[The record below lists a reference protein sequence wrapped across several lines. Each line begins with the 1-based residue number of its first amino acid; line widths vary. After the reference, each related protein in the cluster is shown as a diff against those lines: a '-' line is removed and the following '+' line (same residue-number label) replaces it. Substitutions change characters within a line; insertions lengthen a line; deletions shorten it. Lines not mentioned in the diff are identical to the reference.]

1 MISRTVAQLDMV
13 CRPHLARAC
22 QPVGC
27 DTELYLLVAL
37 TEELN
42 QGNIVAS
49 DARTIQ
55 TSLFK
60 MADQLRANSGL
71 KPSEYSRPVLGLL
84 FLRYAEGQ
92 FARVENT
99 LAPKLGSRLKPG
111 PDDYKAQGVI
121 YLSPE
126 ARFSYLLSL
135 AEDADVGRALNKAMK
150 DIERDN
156 AELEDVLP
164 KNFNEIPKHTLIE
177 LIRLLQ
183 PIEIDGD
190 AFGHVYEYFMGE
202 FAKQEMQKGGEF
214 YTPSSIVRL
223 IVEIIEPFHGRI
235 LDPACGSA
243 GMFVHSADFVK
254 RHQRTPD
261 KEISLFGM
269 EKTKETI
276 RLAKM
281 NLAVHGLSG
290 TIADTNSYYDDAP
303 EAFKGVPL
311 VGGFDFVMANPPFN
325 VSGVDKA
332 KLKTVTAS
340 GNEVVKPRFPF
351 GLPSTDNGNYIWI
364 SQFHSALNENG
375 RAGFVMANSAA
386 DARGSEAEI
395 RRKLIESGAVDVI
408 VSVGP
413 NFFLTVTLPCTLWF
427 FDRAKPRTARADEV
441 LFIDARHIFN
451 QVDRAHRVFRDE
463 QIEFLANIV
472 RLWRGNEP
480 ELAFGSAALL
490 SERLGRLDGYRDVPG
505 LCRVVSRNEIETHGW
520 SLNPGRYVGVAEGEA
535 DTENF
540 KEQLEALQEE
550 LERLNGEALELQGR
564 IAVNVAELLV

>member
-1 MISRTVAQLDMV
+1 M
-13 CRPHLARAC
+13 
-22 QPVGC
+22 
-27 DTELYLLVAL
+27 
-37 TEELN
+37 
-42 QGNIVAS
+42 AS
-49 DARTIQ
+49 DPKVIE

-92 FARVENT
+92 FASVEIT
-99 LAPKLGSRLKPG
+99 LAPRAGSRLKPG

-126 ARFSYLLSL
+126 ARFSYLLGL
-135 AEDADVGRALNKAMK
+135 PEDADVGRALNNAMK

-156 AELEDVLP
+156 VELEDVLP
-164 KNFNEIPKHTLIE
+164 KNFNEIPKDTLIE

-183 PIEIDGD
+183 PLEIDGD

-254 RHQRTPD
+254 RHQRAPD

-290 TIADTNSYYDDAP
+290 TIADTNSYYDDVP

-340 GNEVVKPRFPF
+340 GTEVVKPRFPF

-364 SQFHSALNENG
+364 SQFYSALNDNG

-395 RRKLIESGAVDVI
+395 RRKLIDSGAVDVI

-451 QVDRAHRVFRDE
+451 QVDRAHRDFRDE

-472 RLWRGNEP
+472 RLWRGSEP
-480 ELAFGSAALL
+480 ELAFGSTALL
-490 SERLGRLDGYRDVPG
+490 RERLGGLKKYVDVPG
-505 LCRVVSRNEIETHGW
+505 LCRVASRNEIEAQGW

-535 DTENF
+535 DTEDF
-540 KEQLEALQEE
+540 KERLEALQEE
-550 LERLNGEALELQGR
+550 LERLNGEAVELQGR
-564 IAVNVAELLV
+564 IALNVAELLA

>member
-1 MISRTVAQLDMV
+1 MAEILEHITRTARRMSKQIRNESTKFVANDPKLI
-13 CRPHLARAC
+13 
-22 QPVGC
+22 
-27 DTELYLLVAL
+27 E
-37 TEELN
+37 
-42 QGNIVAS
+42 
-49 DARTIQ
+49 

-92 FARVENT
+92 FASVEQT
-99 LAPKLGSRLKPG
+99 LAPKPGSRIKPG

-126 ARFSYLLSL
+126 ARFSYLLNL
-135 AEDADVGRALNKAMK
+135 PEDADVGRALNNAMK

-156 AELEDVLP
+156 VELEDVLP
-164 KNFNEIPKHTLIE
+164 KNFNEIPKDTLIE

-183 PIEIDGD
+183 PLEIDGD

-254 RHQRTPD
+254 RHQRAPD

-311 VGGFDFVMANPPFN
+311 VDGFDFVMANPPFN

-340 GNEVVKPRFPF
+340 GTEVVKPRFPF

-427 FDRAKPRTARADEV
+427 FDRAKSRTSRADEV

-451 QVDRAHRVFRDE
+451 QVDRAHRDFRDDH
-463 QIEFLANIV
+463 IEFLANIV

-480 ELAFGSAALL
+480 ELAFGSEAMMR
-490 SERLGRLDGYRDVPG
+490 ERLGGLDAYQDVPG
-505 LCRVVSRNEIETHGW
+505 LCRAASREEIEAQGW
-520 SLNPGRYVGVAEGEA
+520 SLNPGRYVGVAEGMA
-535 DTENF
+535 DDEDF
-540 KEQLEALQEE
+540 RERLEELQEE
-550 LERLNGEALELQGR
+550 LERLNGEALELQRR
-564 IAVNVAELLV
+564 IAVNVAELLA

>member
-1 MISRTVAQLDMV
+1 MSAKFRNESKIS
-13 CRPHLARAC
+13 
-22 QPVGC
+22 
-27 DTELYLLVAL
+27 
-37 TEELN
+37 
-42 QGNIVAS
+42 VAS
-49 DARTIQ
+49 DAKLIEA
-55 TSLFK
+55 SLFK

-71 KPSEYSRPVLGLL
+71 KPSEYSRPVLGML

-92 FARVENT
+92 FARVEKT
-99 LAPKLGSRLKPG
+99 LAPRPGSRLKPG
-111 PDDYKAQGVI
+111 PDDYKAQGLI
-121 YLSPE
+121 YLPPE

-135 AEDADVGRALNKAMK
+135 PEDADVGRALNNAMK

-156 AELEDVLP
+156 PELEDVLP
-164 KNFNEIPKHTLIE
+164 KNFNEIPKDTLVE

-183 PIEIDGD
+183 PLEIDGD

-223 IVEIIEPFHGRI
+223 IVEVIEPFHGRI

-254 RHQRTPD
+254 RHQRSPD
-261 KEISLFGM
+261 REISLFGM

-303 EAFKGVPL
+303 AAFEGVPL

-340 GNEVVKPRFPF
+340 GAEVVKPRFPF

-364 SQFHSALNENG
+364 SQFYSALNDHG
-375 RAGFVMANSAA
+375 RAGFVMASGAES
-386 DARGSEAEI
+386 ARGSEAEI
-395 RRKLIESGAVDVI
+395 RRKLIESGVVDVI
-408 VSVGP
+408 VSVGR
-413 NFFLTVTLPCTLWF
+413 NFFLTVTLPCMLWF
-427 FDRAKPRTARADEV
+427 LDRAKPRTARADEV

-451 QVDRAHRVFRDE
+451 QVDRAHRDFTDA

-472 RLWRGNEP
+472 RLWRGKKP
-480 ELAFGSAALL
+480 ELAFGSETLL
-490 SERLGRLDGYRDVPG
+490 RERLGGFSTYKDVLG
-505 LCRVVSRNEIETHGW
+505 LCRSVPHKDIQAQGW
-520 SLNPGRYVGVAEGEA
+520 SLNPGFYVGVVDGGTDDDDFCE
-535 DTENF
+535 
-540 KEQLEALQEE
+540 KLEALQEK
-550 LERLNGEALELQGR
+550 LEQLNVEAAGLQAR
-564 IAVNVAELLV
+564 IAANVAELLA

>member
-1 MISRTVAQLDMV
+1 M
-13 CRPHLARAC
+13 
-22 QPVGC
+22 
-27 DTELYLLVAL
+27 
-37 TEELN
+37 
-42 QGNIVAS
+42 AS
-49 DARTIQ
+49 DPKVIE

-92 FARVENT
+92 FAALEASLT
-99 LAPKLGSRLKPG
+99 PKPGSRLKPG

-121 YLSPE
+121 YLSPA
-126 ARFSYLLSL
+126 ARFPYLISL
-135 AEDADVGRALNKAMK
+135 PEDADVGRALNNAMR

-156 AELEDVLP
+156 IELEDVLP
-164 KNFNEIPKHTLIE
+164 KNFNEIPKDALIE

-223 IVEIIEPFHGRI
+223 IVEIIEPYHGRI

-254 RHQRTPD
+254 RHQRSPD
-261 KEISLFGM
+261 REISLFGM
-269 EKTKETI
+269 EKTRETI

-290 TIADTNSYYDDAP
+290 TIADTNSYYDDEP
-303 EAFKGVPL
+303 FKGVPL

-340 GNEVVKPRFPF
+340 GTEVVKPRLPF

-364 SQFHSALNENG
+364 SQFYSALNDNG

-395 RRKLIESGAVDVI
+395 RRKLIGSGAVDVI

-441 LFIDARHIFN
+441 LFIDARHIFR
-451 QVDRAHRVFRDE
+451 QVDRAHR
-463 QIEFLANIV
+463 EFTEDQLEFIANIV
-472 RLWRGNEP
+472 RLWRGNEV
-480 ELAFGSAALL
+480 ELAFGSEALL
-490 SERLGRLDGYRDVPG
+490 RERLGGLDSYIDVPG
-505 LCRVVSRNEIETHGW
+505 LCHAATREEIEAH
-520 SLNPGRYVGVAEGEA
+520 VGVAEGEA
-535 DTENF
+535 DTEDF
-540 KEQLEALQEE
+540 KEKLEALQEE
-550 LERLNGEALELQGR
+550 LERLNVEAAELQGR
-564 IAVNVAELLV
+564 IAANVAELLA

>member
-1 MISRTVAQLDMV
+1 MSAKFRNESNISVATDPKLIE
-13 CRPHLARAC
+13 A
-22 QPVGC
+22 
-27 DTELYLLVAL
+27 
-37 TEELN
+37 
-42 QGNIVAS
+42 
-49 DARTIQ
+49 
-55 TSLFK
+55 SLFK

-71 KPSEYSRPVLGLL
+71 KPSEYSRPVLGML

-92 FARVENT
+92 FARVEKT
-99 LAPKLGSRLKPG
+99 LAPRPGSRLKPG

-121 YLSPE
+121 YLPPE

-135 AEDADVGRALNKAMK
+135 PEDADVGRALNNAMK

-156 AELEDVLP
+156 VELEDVLP
-164 KNFNEIPKHTLIE
+164 KNFNEIPKDTLIE

-223 IVEIIEPFHGRI
+223 IVEIMEPFHGRI

-254 RHQRTPD
+254 RHQRAPD

-290 TIADTNSYYDDAP
+290 IIADTNSYYDDAP
-303 EAFKGVPL
+303 EAFKGVPMI
-311 VGGFDFVMANPPFN
+311 GGFDFVMANPPFN

-332 KLKTVTAS
+332 KLKTVTA
-340 GNEVVKPRFPF
+340 GGTELVKPRFPF

-364 SQFHSALNENG
+364 SQFYSALNENG
-375 RAGFVMANSAA
+375 RAGFVMANSAG
-386 DARGSEAEI
+386 DARGSEADI

-427 FDRAKPRTARADEV
+427 FDRAKPRTSRADEV

-451 QVDRAHRVFRDE
+451 QVDRAHRDFRED
-463 QIEFLANIV
+463 QVEFLANIV
-472 RLWRGNEP
+472 RLWRGTEP
-480 ELAFGSAALL
+480 ELAFGSEALL
-490 SERLGRLDGYRDVPG
+490 RDQLGGLEAYRDVPG
-505 LCRVVSRNEIETHGW
+505 LCCVATRDEIAAQGW

-535 DTENF
+535 DDEDF
-540 KEQLEALQEE
+540 REKLETLQEE
-550 LERLNGEALELQGR
+550 LERLNGEAAELQGR
-564 IAVNVAELLV
+564 IALNVAELLA

>member
-1 MISRTVAQLDMV
+1 MS
-13 CRPHLARAC
+13 AR
-22 QPVGC
+22 VRRGK
-27 DTELYLLVAL
+27 
-37 TEELN
+37 
-42 QGNIVAS
+42 IVATA
-49 DARTIQ
+49 AREIQ
-55 TSLFK
+55 NALFK
-60 MADQLRANSGL
+60 TADQLRANSGL

-92 FARVENT
+92 FAQLEKA
-99 LAPKLGSRLKPG
+99 LAPKTGSRLKPG

-126 ARFSYLLSL
+126 ARFSYLLGL
-135 AEDADVGRALNKAMK
+135 PEDADVGRALNNAMK

-164 KNFNEIPKHTLIE
+164 KNFNEIPKDTLIE

-223 IVEIIEPFHGRI
+223 IVEVIEPFHGRI

-254 RHQRTPD
+254 RHQRAPD

-303 EAFKGVPL
+303 EAFSGVSM

-340 GNEVVKPRFPF
+340 GTEVVKPRFPF

-364 SQFHSALNENG
+364 SQFYSALNDNG

-395 RRKLIESGAVDVI
+395 RRKLIQSGAVDVI

-427 FDRAKPRTARADEV
+427 FDRAKPRTTRADEV

-451 QVDRAHRVFRDE
+451 QVDRAHRDFRED
-463 QIEFLANIV
+463 QVEFLANIV
-472 RLWRGNEP
+472 RLWRGNAP

-490 SERLGRLDGYRDVPG
+490 RERLGGLDAYRNVPG
-505 LCRVVSRNEIETHGW
+505 LCRVASRKEIETQGW

-535 DTENF
+535 DTEDF
-540 KEQLEALQEE
+540 KERLEALQEE
-550 LERLNGEALELQGR
+550 LERLNGEAAELQWR
-564 IAVNVAELLV
+564 IALNVAELLA

>member
-1 MISRTVAQLDMV
+1 MAT
-13 CRPHLARAC
+13 
-22 QPVGC
+22 
-27 DTELYLLVAL
+27 
-37 TEELN
+37 
-42 QGNIVAS
+42 
-49 DARTIQ
+49 DARTIE

-92 FARVENT
+92 FARVEKT
-99 LAPKLGSRLKPG
+99 LTPKAGSRLKPG

-135 AEDADVGRALNKAMK
+135 PEDADVGRALNNAMK
-150 DIERDN
+150 DVERDN
-156 AELEDVLP
+156 IELEDVCP
-164 KNFNEIPKHTLIE
+164 KNFNEIPKDTLIE
-177 LIRLLQ
+177 LIRLLK
-183 PIEIDGD
+183 PLEIDGD

-254 RHQRTPD
+254 RHQRSPD
-261 KEISLFGM
+261 SEISLFGM

-303 EAFKGVPL
+303 DAFKGVPL

-340 GNEVVKPRFPF
+340 GTEIVKPRFPF

-364 SQFHSALNENG
+364 SQFYSALNEHG

-386 DARGSEAEI
+386 DARGSEAEV
-395 RRKLIESGAVDVI
+395 RRHLIESGAVDVI

-427 FDRAKPRTARADEV
+427 FDRAKAGTARADEV
-441 LFIDARHIFN
+441 LFIDARHIFH
-451 QVDRAHRVFRDE
+451 QVDRAHRDFTDD
-463 QIEFLANIV
+463 QIEFIANIV

-480 ELAFGSAALL
+480 ELAFGSEGLL
-490 SERLGRLDGYRDVPG
+490 RKQLGGLDAYVDVPG
-505 LCRVVSRNEIETHGW
+505 LCRAASGKEIKARGW

-535 DTENF
+535 DTEDF
-540 KEQLEALQEE
+540 KERLELLQEE
-550 LERLNGEALELQGR
+550 LEWLNGEAAKLQER
-564 IAVNVAELLV
+564 IAFNVAELLA

>member
-1 MISRTVAQLDMV
+1 MTTAFAQKGTNTL
-13 CRPHLARAC
+13 
-22 QPVGC
+22 
-27 DTELYLLVAL
+27 
-37 TEELN
+37 
-42 QGNIVAS
+42 AS
-49 DARTIQ
+49 DPKFIE
-55 TSLFK
+55 TSLFST
-60 MADQLRANSGL
+60 ANQLRANSGL

-84 FLRYAEGQ
+84 FLRYADAQ
-92 FARVENT
+92 FERVEKS
-99 LAPKLGSRLKPG
+99 LAPKPNSRIKPG
-111 PDDYKAQGVI
+111 PDDYKERGVI

-126 ARFSYLLSL
+126 ARFAHLLAL
-135 AEDADVGRALNKAMK
+135 PEDADLGRALNNAMK

-164 KNFNEIPKHTLIE
+164 KNFNEIPKDTLIE

-183 PIEIDGD
+183 PLEIDGD

-254 RHQRTPD
+254 RHQRAPD

-303 EAFKGVPL
+303 AAFEGVPL

-340 GNEVVKPRFPF
+340 GTEVVKPRFPF

-408 VSVGP
+408 VSVGT

-427 FDRAKPRTARADEV
+427 FDRAKPRTTRADEV

-451 QVDRAHRVFRDE
+451 QVDRAHRDFRDD

-480 ELAFGSAALL
+480 ELAFGSEALL
-490 SERLGRLDGYRDVPG
+490 RERLGGLNAYQDVPG
-505 LCRVVSRNEIETHGW
+505 LCRAASRKDIEAQGW

-535 DTENF
+535 DDEDF
-540 KEQLEALQEE
+540 REKLEELQEE
-550 LERLNGEALELQGR
+550 LERLNGEAAELQGR
-564 IAVNVAELLV
+564 IAANVAELLA

>member
-1 MISRTVAQLDMV
+1 MSAKFRNEST
-13 CRPHLARAC
+13 
-22 QPVGC
+22 
-27 DTELYLLVAL
+27 TS
-37 TEELN
+37 
-42 QGNIVAS
+42 VAS
-49 DARTIQ
+49 DPKVIE

-71 KPSEYSRPVLGLL
+71 KPSEYSRPVLGML

-92 FARVENT
+92 FAKVEKT
-99 LAPKLGSRLKPG
+99 LTPKPGSRLKPG
-111 PDDYKAQGVI
+111 PDDYKARGVI
-121 YLSPE
+121 YLPPE
-126 ARFSYLLSL
+126 ARFSHLLSL
-135 AEDADVGRALNKAMK
+135 PEDADVGRALNNAMK

-164 KNFNEIPKHTLIE
+164 KNFNEIPKDTLIE

-183 PIEIDGD
+183 PLEIDGD

-254 RHQRTPD
+254 RHQRAPD

-325 VSGVDKA
+325 VSGIDKA
-332 KLKTVTAS
+332 KLKSVTAS
-340 GNEVVKPRFPF
+340 GTEVVKPRFPF

-427 FDRAKPRTARADEV
+427 FDRAKPRTSRADEV
-441 LFIDARHIFN
+441 LFIAARHIFN
-451 QVDRAHRVFRDE
+451 QIDRAHRDFRDD
-463 QIEFLANIV
+463 QIEFLANVV
-472 RLWRGNEP
+472 RLWRGKEP
-480 ELAFGSAALL
+480 ELAFGSEALL
-490 SERLGRLDGYRDVPG
+490 RERLGGMDAYRDVPG
-505 LCRVVSRNEIETHGW
+505 LCCAASRGQIEAQGW

-535 DTENF
+535 DDEDF
-540 KEQLEALQEE
+540 REKLEALQEE
-550 LERLNGEALELQGR
+550 LERLNGEATELQGR
-564 IAVNVAELLV
+564 IALNVAELLA

>member
-1 MISRTVAQLDMV
+1 
-13 CRPHLARAC
+13 
-22 QPVGC
+22 
-27 DTELYLLVAL
+27 
-37 TEELN
+37 
-42 QGNIVAS
+42 
-49 DARTIQ
+49 
-55 TSLFK
+55 
-60 MADQLRANSGL
+60 
-71 KPSEYSRPVLGLL
+71 VLGLL

-92 FARVENT
+92 FSRVEKT
-99 LAPKLGSRLKPG
+99 LTPKPGSRIKPG
-111 PDDYKAQGVI
+111 PDAYKAQGVI

-126 ARFSYLLSL
+126 ARFSYLLKL
-135 AEDADVGRALNKAMK
+135 PEDADVGRALNNAMK

-164 KNFNEIPKHTLIE
+164 KNFNEIPKDTLIE

-183 PIEIDGD
+183 PLEIDGD

-254 RHQRTPD
+254 RHQRAPD

-325 VSGVDKA
+325 VSGIDKS

-340 GNEVVKPRFPF
+340 GAELVKPRFPF
-351 GLPSTDNGNYIWI
+351 GLPSIDNGNYVWI
-364 SQFHSALNENG
+364 SQFYSALNENG
-375 RAGFVMANSAA
+375 RAGFVMANSTA
-386 DARGSEAEI
+386 DARGTEADI
-395 RRKLIESGAVDVI
+395 RRKLIESSVVDVI
-408 VSVGP
+408 VSVGT

-427 FDRAKPRTARADEV
+427 FDRAKPRSTRSDEV

-451 QVDRAHRVFRDE
+451 QIDRAHRDFRDD
-463 QIEFLANIV
+463 QIEFIANIV
-472 RLWRGNEP
+472 RLWRCNEP
-480 ELAFGSAALL
+480 ELAFGSAPLL
-490 SERLGRLDGYRDVPG
+490 RERLGGLDVYRDVPG
-505 LCRVVSRNEIETHGW
+505 LCRVVRRDEIATQGW

-535 DTENF
+535 DDEDF
-540 KEQLEALQEE
+540 REKLEELHEE
-550 LERLNGEALELQGR
+550 LERLNGEAAELQGQ
-564 IAVNVAELLV
+564 IALNVAELLR

>member
-1 MISRTVAQLDMV
+1 MS
-13 CRPHLARAC
+13 
-22 QPVGC
+22 
-27 DTELYLLVAL
+27 
-37 TEELN
+37 N
-42 QGNIVAS
+42 QFKSESAKSVAS
-49 DARTIQ
+49 DPKVIE

-92 FARVENT
+92 FARVEKT
-99 LAPKLGSRLKPG
+99 LAPKPGSRIKPG
-111 PDDYKAQGVI
+111 PDDYKERGVI

-126 ARFSYLLSL
+126 ARFAYLLAL
-135 AEDADVGRALNKAMK
+135 PEDADLGRALNNAMK

-164 KNFNEIPKHTLIE
+164 KNFNEIPKDTLIE

-223 IVEIIEPFHGRI
+223 IVEIMEPFHGRI

-254 RHQRTPD
+254 RHQRAPD

-303 EAFKGVPL
+303 EAFKGVPM

-325 VSGVDKA
+325 VSGIDKA

-340 GNEVVKPRFPF
+340 GTELVKPRFPF

-364 SQFHSALNENG
+364 SQFYSALNENG
-375 RAGFVMANSAA
+375 RAGFVMANSAG

-408 VSVGP
+408 VSVGT

-427 FDRAKPRTARADEV
+427 FDRAKPRTSRANEV
-441 LFIDARHIFN
+441 LFIDARNIFN
-451 QVDRAHRVFRDE
+451 QVDRAHRDFREDHV
-463 QIEFLANIV
+463 EFLANIV

-480 ELAFGSAALL
+480 ELAFGSEVLL
-490 SERLGRLDGYRDVPG
+490 RERLDGLDAYRDVPG
-505 LCRVVSRNEIETHGW
+505 LCRVATCDEIAAQGW
-520 SLNPGRYVGVAEGEA
+520 SLNPGRYVGVAEGTT
-535 DTENF
+535 DTGDF
-540 KEQLEALQEE
+540 KENLEALQEE
-550 LERLNGEALELQGR
+550 LERLNGEAAELQGR
-564 IAVNVAELLV
+564 IALNVAELLA

>member
-1 MISRTVAQLDMV
+1 
-13 CRPHLARAC
+13 
-22 QPVGC
+22 
-27 DTELYLLVAL
+27 
-37 TEELN
+37 
-42 QGNIVAS
+42 
-49 DARTIQ
+49 
-55 TSLFK
+55 

-92 FARVENT
+92 FATVEKT
-99 LAPKLGSRLKPG
+99 LAPRPDSRLKPG

-121 YLSPE
+121 YLPPE

-135 AEDADVGRALNKAMK
+135 PEDADVGRALNNAMK
-150 DIERDN
+150 DIEHDN
-156 AELEDVLP
+156 VELDDVLP
-164 KNFNEIPKHTLIE
+164 KNFNEIPKDTLIE

-254 RHQRTPD
+254 RHQRAPD

-303 EAFKGVPL
+303 EPFKGVPL

-332 KLKTVTAS
+332 KLKTVTES
-340 GNEVVKPRFPF
+340 GAEVVKPRFPF

-364 SQFHSALNENG
+364 SQFYSALNEHG

-386 DARGSEAEI
+386 DARGSETEI

-427 FDRAKPRTARADEV
+427 FDRAKPGTNRADEV
-441 LFIDARHIFN
+441 LFIDARHIFQ
-451 QVDRAHRVFRDE
+451 QVDRAHRDFRED
-463 QIEFLANIV
+463 QVEFLANIV

-490 SERLGRLDGYRDVPG
+490 RERLGRLDTYRDVPG
-505 LCRVVSRNEIETHGW
+505 LCRTATRQEISAQGW
-520 SLNPGRYVGVAEGEA
+520 SLNPGRYVGVAEGEVDA
-535 DTENF
+535 EDF
-540 KEQLEALQEE
+540 KEKLEALQEE
-550 LERLNGEALELQGR
+550 LELLNGEAAALQGR
-564 IAVNVAELLV
+564 IALNVAELLA

>member
-1 MISRTVAQLDMV
+1 M
-13 CRPHLARAC
+13 
-22 QPVGC
+22 
-27 DTELYLLVAL
+27 
-37 TEELN
+37 
-42 QGNIVAS
+42 AS
-49 DARTIQ
+49 DAKLIEA
-55 TSLFK
+55 SLFK

-71 KPSEYSRPVLGLL
+71 KPSEYSRPVLGML

-92 FARVENT
+92 FARVEKT
-99 LAPKLGSRLKPG
+99 LAPRPGSRLKPG

-121 YLSPE
+121 YLPPE

-135 AEDADVGRALNKAMK
+135 PEDADVGRALNNAMK

-156 AELEDVLP
+156 PELEDVLP
-164 KNFNEIPKHTLIE
+164 KNFNEIPKDTLIE

-183 PIEIDGD
+183 PLEIDGD

-254 RHQRTPD
+254 RHRRSPD
-261 KEISLFGM
+261 REISLFGM

-303 EAFKGVPL
+303 AAFESVPL

-340 GNEVVKPRFPF
+340 GAEVVKPRFPF
-351 GLPSTDNGNYIWI
+351 GLPNSDNGNYIWI
-364 SQFHSALNENG
+364 SQFYSALNENG

-427 FDRAKPRTARADEV
+427 FDRAKERTERADEV
-441 LFIDARHIFN
+441 LFVDARHIFN
-451 QVDRAHRVFRDE
+451 QVDRAHRDFTDA

-472 RLWRGNEP
+472 RLWRGSEP
-480 ELAFGSAALL
+480 ELACGSEALL
-490 SERLGRLDGYRDVPG
+490 RERLGGLKAYRDVPG
-505 LCRVVSRNEIETHGW
+505 LCRAVGLDEIKAQGW
-520 SLNPGRYVGVAEGEA
+520 SLNPGRYVGVAEGVAE
-535 DTENF
+535 DEDF
-540 KEQLEALQEE
+540 KERLEELQEE
-550 LERLNGEALELQGR
+550 LERLNGEAAELQAR
-564 IAVNVAELLV
+564 IAANVADLLA

>member
-1 MISRTVAQLDMV
+1 
-13 CRPHLARAC
+13 
-22 QPVGC
+22 
-27 DTELYLLVAL
+27 
-37 TEELN
+37 
-42 QGNIVAS
+42 VAS
-49 DARTIQ
+49 DPKVIE

-92 FARVENT
+92 FAAVEKT
-99 LAPKLGSRLKPG
+99 LAPRPGSRLKPG
-111 PDDYKAQGVI
+111 PDDYKAKGVI
-121 YLSPE
+121 FLSPE
-126 ARFSYLLSL
+126 ARFSYLVNLP
-135 AEDADVGRALNKAMK
+135 EDADLGRALNNAMR

-164 KNFNEIPKHTLIE
+164 KNFNDIPKDTLIE
-177 LIRLLQ
+177 LIRLLA
-183 PIEIDGD
+183 PLDFDGD

-202 FAKQEMQKGGEF
+202 FAHQEMQKGGEF

-254 RHQRTPD
+254 RHQRSPD
-261 KEISLFGM
+261 REISLFGI
-269 EKTKETI
+269 EKTRETI

-290 TIADTNSYYDDAP
+290 TIADANSFYEDEP
-303 EAFKGVPL
+303 FKGVPL

-325 VSGVDKA
+325 VSGVDKS
-332 KLKTVTAS
+332 KLKTVTAA
-340 GNEVVKPRFPF
+340 GTELVKPRFPF
-351 GLPSTDNGNYIWI
+351 GLPSTDNANYIWI
-364 SQFHSALNENG
+364 SQFYSALSENG
-375 RAGFVMANSAA
+375 RAGFVTANSAA

-427 FDRAKPRTARADEV
+427 FDKAKPRTDRADEV
-441 LFIDARHIFN
+441 LFIDARHVFR
-451 QVDRAHRVFRDE
+451 QVDRAHRDFTE
-463 QIEFLANIV
+463 AQIEFLANIA
-472 RLWRGNEP
+472 RLWRGNP
-480 ELAFGSAALL
+480 VELAFGSESLL
-490 SERLGRLDGYRDVPG
+490 RERLGGLEDYRDVPG
-505 LCRVVSRNEIETHGW
+505 LCQVATRDEIEAQGW

-535 DTENF
+535 DDEDF
-540 KEQLEALQEE
+540 REKLEELQEE
-550 LERLNGEALELQGR
+550 LERLNGEAALLQEQ
-564 IAVNVAELLV
+564 IAANVAELLA

>member
-1 MISRTVAQLDMV
+1 MAEILEHITRT
-13 CRPHLARAC
+13 ARRMNK
-22 QPVGC
+22 Q
-27 DTELYLLVAL
+27 TRNES
-37 TEELN
+37 TKF
-42 QGNIVAS
+42 VAS
-49 DARTIQ
+49 DPKLIE

-92 FARVENT
+92 FASVEQT
-99 LAPKLGSRLKPG
+99 LAPKPGSRIKPG

-126 ARFSYLLSL
+126 ARFSYLLNL
-135 AEDADVGRALNKAMK
+135 PEDADVGRALNNAMK

-156 AELEDVLP
+156 VDLEDVLP
-164 KNFNEIPKHTLIE
+164 KNFNEIPKDTLIE

-183 PIEIDGD
+183 PLEIDGD

-254 RHQRTPD
+254 RHQRAPD

-311 VGGFDFVMANPPFN
+311 VDGFDFVMANPPFN

-340 GNEVVKPRFPF
+340 GTEVVKPRFPF

-395 RRKLIESGAVDVI
+395 RRKLIESGVVDVI

-427 FDRAKPRTARADEV
+427 FDRAKPHTNRTNEV

-451 QVDRAHRVFRDE
+451 QVDRAHRDFRDD

-480 ELAFGSAALL
+480 ELAFGSEALL
-490 SERLGRLDGYRDVPG
+490 RERLGGLDAYRDVPG
-505 LCRVVSRNEIETHGW
+505 LCRAASRKEIEAQGW

-535 DTENF
+535 DDEDF
-540 KEQLEALQEE
+540 LEKLEALQEE
-550 LERLNGEALELQGR
+550 LERLNVEAVEFQGR
-564 IAVNVAELLV
+564 IALNVAELLA

>member
-1 MISRTVAQLDMV
+1 MATDPKVIEQ
-13 CRPHLARAC
+13 
-22 QPVGC
+22 
-27 DTELYLLVAL
+27 
-37 TEELN
+37 
-42 QGNIVAS
+42 
-49 DARTIQ
+49 
-55 TSLFK
+55 SLFK

-92 FARVENT
+92 FTEIEKT
-99 LAPKLGSRLKPG
+99 LAPKPGSRLKPG
-111 PDDYKAQGVI
+111 PDDYKSRGVI

-135 AEDADVGRALNKAMK
+135 PEDADVGRALNNAMK

-164 KNFNEIPKHTLIE
+164 KNFNEIPKDTLIE

-183 PIEIDGD
+183 PLEIDGD

-254 RHQRTPD
+254 RHQRAPD

-340 GNEVVKPRFPF
+340 GTEVVKPRFPF

-364 SQFHSALNENG
+364 SQFYSALNDCG

-386 DARGSEAEI
+386 DARGGEAEI

-427 FDRAKPRTARADEV
+427 FDRAKPRTSRADEL
-441 LFIDARHIFN
+441 LFIDARQIFN
-451 QVDRAHRVFRDE
+451 QVDRAHRDFCDE
-463 QIEFLANIV
+463 QIEFMANIV
-472 RLWRGNEP
+472 RLWRGSEP
-480 ELAFGSAALL
+480 ELAFGSTALL
-490 SERLGRLDGYRDVPG
+490 RERLGGLDTYKDVPG
-505 LCRVVSRNEIETHGW
+505 LCRVASRNEIEMQGW
-520 SLNPGRYVGVAEGEA
+520 SLNPGRYVGVADGEA
-535 DTENF
+535 DTGDF
-540 KEQLEALQEE
+540 KQKLETLQEE

-564 IAVNVAELLV
+564 IALNVAELLA

>member
-1 MISRTVAQLDMV
+1 M
-13 CRPHLARAC
+13 
-22 QPVGC
+22 
-27 DTELYLLVAL
+27 
-37 TEELN
+37 
-42 QGNIVAS
+42 AS
-49 DARTIQ
+49 DPKVIE

-92 FARVENT
+92 FASVEKT
-99 LAPKLGSRLKPG
+99 LAPKPGSRLKPG

-126 ARFSYLLSL
+126 ARFSHLLSL
-135 AEDADVGRALNKAMK
+135 PEDADVGRALNNAMK

-164 KNFNEIPKHTLIE
+164 KNFNEIPKDTLIE

-183 PIEIDGD
+183 PLEIDGD

-254 RHQRTPD
+254 RHQRAPD

-281 NLAVHGLSG
+281 NMAVHGLSG
-290 TIADTNSYYDDAP
+290 TIADTNSYYDDQP
-303 EAFKGVPL
+303 EAFKGTPL

-340 GNEVVKPRFPF
+340 GTEVVKPRFPF

-364 SQFHSALNENG
+364 SQFYSALNDNG

-386 DARGSEAEI
+386 DARGSEADI

-427 FDRAKPRTARADEV
+427 FDRAKPRTSRADEV
-441 LFIDARHIFN
+441 LFIDARHIFH
-451 QVDRAHRVFRDE
+451 QVDRAHRDFREE
-463 QIEFLANIV
+463 QTEFLANIV
-472 RLWRGNEP
+472 RLWRGNAP
-480 ELAFGSAALL
+480 ELAFGSTALL
-490 SERLGRLDGYRDVPG
+490 RDRLGGLEAYRDVPG
-505 LCRVVSRNEIETHGW
+505 LCHVATRDVIEAQGW

-535 DTENF
+535 DAGDF
-540 KEQLEALQEE
+540 KERLEALQEE

-564 IAVNVAELLV
+564 IALNVAELLA

>member
-1 MISRTVAQLDMV
+1 M
-13 CRPHLARAC
+13 
-22 QPVGC
+22 
-27 DTELYLLVAL
+27 
-37 TEELN
+37 
-42 QGNIVAS
+42 
-49 DARTIQ
+49 
-55 TSLFK
+55 
-60 MADQLRANSGL
+60 
-71 KPSEYSRPVLGLL
+71 LGLL

-92 FARVENT
+92 FARVEKT

-135 AEDADVGRALNKAMK
+135 AEDADVGRALNNAMR

-164 KNFNEIPKHTLIE
+164 KNFNEIPKDTLIE

-183 PIEIDGD
+183 PLEIDGD

-223 IVEIIEPFHGRI
+223 IVEIMEPFHGRI

-254 RHQRTPD
+254 RHQRAPD

-303 EAFKGVPL
+303 EAFRGVPM

-325 VSGVDKA
+325 VSGIDKA
-332 KLKTVTAS
+332 KLKTVAAS
-340 GNEVVKPRFPF
+340 GSEVVKPRFPF

-364 SQFHSALNENG
+364 SQFYSALNENG
-375 RAGFVMANSAA
+375 RAGFVMANSAG

-395 RRKLIESGAVDVI
+395 RRKLIEGGAVDVI

-427 FDRAKPRTARADEV
+427 FDRAKPRTSRADEV
-441 LFIDARHIFN
+441 LFIDARHVFN
-451 QVDRAHRVFRDE
+451 QIDRSHRDFRDD
-463 QIEFLANIV
+463 QVEFLANIV

-480 ELAFGSAALL
+480 ELAFGSEALMR
-490 SERLGRLDGYRDVPG
+490 ERLGGLDAYLDVPG
-505 LCRVVSRNEIETHGW
+505 LCRVATRDEIECKGW
-520 SLNPGRYVGVAEGEA
+520 SLNPGRYVGVAEGA
-535 DTENF
+535 AASGDF
-540 KEQLEALQEE
+540 KETLEALHEE
-550 LERLNGEALELQGR
+550 LERLNAESAELQGR
-564 IAVNVAELLV
+564 IGLNVAELLA

>member
-1 MISRTVAQLDMV
+1 MPM
-13 CRPHLARAC
+13 
-22 QPVGC
+22 
-27 DTELYLLVAL
+27 
-37 TEELN
+37 
-42 QGNIVAS
+42 AS
-49 DARTIQ
+49 DPKEIE

-92 FARVENT
+92 FARVEAT
-99 LAPKLGSRLKPG
+99 LAPKPGSRLRPG

-126 ARFSYLLSL
+126 ARFSYLVDLP
-135 AEDADVGRALNKAMK
+135 EDADLGRALNNAMK

-164 KNFNEIPKHTLIE
+164 KNFNDIPKHTLIE
-177 LIRLLQ
+177 LIRLLA
-183 PIEIDGD
+183 PLEIDGD

-202 FAKQEMQKGGEF
+202 FAKKEMQKGGEF
-214 YTPSSIVRL
+214 YTPSAIVRL

-254 RHQRTPD
+254 RHQRSPD
-261 KEISLFGM
+261 REISLFGM
-269 EKTKETI
+269 ENTRETI

-290 TIADTNSYYDDAP
+290 TIADTNSYYDDEP
-303 EAFKGVPL
+303 FKGVPL

-332 KLKTVTAS
+332 KLKTKTAS
-340 GNEVVKPRFPF
+340 GAEVVKPRFPF
-351 GLPSTDNGNYIWI
+351 GLPSTDNANYIWI
-364 SQFHSALNENG
+364 SQFYSALDESG

-427 FDRAKPRTARADEV
+427 FDRAKTRSDRADQV
-441 LFIDARHIFN
+441 LFIDARHVFR
-451 QVDRAHRVFRDE
+451 QVDRAHRDFTPA

-472 RLWRGNEP
+472 RLWRGHEP
-480 ELAFGSAALL
+480 ELAFGSEPLL
-490 SERLGRLDGYRDVPG
+490 RERLGGLDAYVDIPG
-505 LCRVVSRNEIETHGW
+505 LCRAATREEIMGQGW

-535 DTENF
+535 DDEDF
-540 KEQLEALQEE
+540 REKLEELQEE
-550 LERLNGEALELQGR
+550 LERLNGEAAVLQER
-564 IAVNVAELLV
+564 IAANVAELLA

>member
-1 MISRTVAQLDMV
+1 MATTARDIETTLFRT
-13 CRPHLARAC
+13 
-22 QPVGC
+22 
-27 DTELYLLVAL
+27 
-37 TEELN
+37 
-42 QGNIVAS
+42 
-49 DARTIQ
+49 
-55 TSLFK
+55 
-60 MADQLRANSGL
+60 ADQLRANSGL

-92 FARVENT
+92 FARVEKT
-99 LAPKLGSRLKPG
+99 LAPRPGSRLKPG

-126 ARFSYLLSL
+126 ARFSYLLGL
-135 AEDADVGRALNKAMK
+135 PEDADVGRALNNAMR

-156 AELEDVLP
+156 TELEDVLP
-164 KNFNEIPKHTLIE
+164 KNFNEIPKDTLIE

-183 PIEIDGD
+183 PLEIDGD

-254 RHQRTPD
+254 RHQRAPD

-290 TIADTNSYYDDAP
+290 TIADTNSYYEDAP

-332 KLKTVTAS
+332 KLKTMTAS
-340 GNEVVKPRFPF
+340 GTEVVKPRFPF
-351 GLPSTDNGNYIWI
+351 GLPSTDNGNYVWI
-364 SQFHSALNENG
+364 SQFYSALNDNG

-395 RRKLIESGAVDVI
+395 RRKLVESGAVDVI
-408 VSVGP
+408 VAVGP

-451 QVDRAHRVFRDE
+451 QIDRAHRDFRDD
-463 QIEFLANIV
+463 QIELLANIV

-480 ELAFGSAALL
+480 ELAFGSEALL
-490 SERLGRLDGYRDVPG
+490 RARLGGLDKYVDVPG
-505 LCRVVSRNEIETHGW
+505 LCRVASREEIEAQGW
-520 SLNPGRYVGVAEGEA
+520 SLNPGRYVGVAEGEV
-535 DTENF
+535 DDEDF
-540 KEQLEALQEE
+540 REKLEALQEE
-550 LERLNGEALELQGR
+550 LERLNGEAAELQAR
-564 IAVNVAELLV
+564 VAANVAGLLA

>member
-1 MISRTVAQLDMV
+1 MS
-13 CRPHLARAC
+13 
-22 QPVGC
+22 
-27 DTELYLLVAL
+27 
-37 TEELN
+37 N
-42 QGNIVAS
+42 QFKSESAKSVAS
-49 DARTIQ
+49 DPKVIE

-92 FARVENT
+92 FSRVEKT
-99 LAPKLGSRLKPG
+99 LAPKPGSRIKPG
-111 PDDYKAQGVI
+111 PDDYKERGVI

-126 ARFSYLLSL
+126 ARFAYLLAL
-135 AEDADVGRALNKAMK
+135 PEDADLGRALNNAMK

-164 KNFNEIPKHTLIE
+164 KNFNEIPKDTLIE

-223 IVEIIEPFHGRI
+223 IVEIMEPFHGRI

-254 RHQRTPD
+254 RHQRAPD

-303 EAFKGVPL
+303 EAFKGVPM

-325 VSGVDKA
+325 VSGIDKA

-340 GNEVVKPRFPF
+340 GTELVKPRFPF

-364 SQFHSALNENG
+364 TQFYSALNENG

-386 DARGSEAEI
+386 DARGSEADI

-427 FDRAKPRTARADEV
+427 FDRAKPRTSRADEV
-441 LFIDARHIFN
+441 LFIDARQIFN
-451 QVDRAHRVFRDE
+451 QVDRAHRDFRED
-463 QIEFLANIV
+463 QVEFLANIV

-480 ELAFGSAALL
+480 ELAFGSEALL
-490 SERLGRLDGYRDVPG
+490 RERLGGLDTYRDVLG
-505 LCRVVSRNEIETHGW
+505 LCRVATRDEIAAQGW

-535 DTENF
+535 DTEDF
-540 KEQLEALQEE
+540 KDRLEALQEE
-550 LERLNGEALELQGR
+550 LERLNGEAATLQGR
-564 IAVNVAELLV
+564 IALNVAELLA

>member
-1 MISRTVAQLDMV
+1 M
-13 CRPHLARAC
+13 
-22 QPVGC
+22 
-27 DTELYLLVAL
+27 LVAL
-37 TEELN
+37 TQELN

-92 FARVENT
+92 FASVEKT

-111 PDDYKAQGVI
+111 PDDYKGQGVI

-126 ARFSYLLSL
+126 ARFSHLLSL
-135 AEDADVGRALNKAMK
+135 PEDADVGRALNNAMK
-150 DIERDN
+150 DIERYN

-164 KNFNEIPKHTLIE
+164 KNFNEIPKDTLIE

-183 PIEIDGD
+183 PLEIDGD

-214 YTPSSIVRL
+214 YTPNSIVRL

-254 RHQRTPD
+254 RHQRAPD
-261 KEISLFGM
+261 KEISVFGM

-325 VSGVDKA
+325 VSGIDKA

-340 GNEVVKPRFPF
+340 GTEVVKPRFPF
-351 GLPSTDNGNYIWI
+351 GLPSSDNGNYIWI

-408 VSVGP
+408 VAVGP

-427 FDRAKPRTARADEV
+427 FDRAKPRTNRADQV

-451 QVDRAHRVFRDE
+451 QVDRAHRDFRDDH
-463 QIEFLANIV
+463 IEFLANIV

-480 ELAFGSAALL
+480 ELVFGSKALL
-490 SERLGRLDGYRDVPG
+490 RERLGGLDTYRDVPG
-505 LCRVVSRNEIETHGW
+505 LCRVATRDEIAAQGW
-520 SLNPGRYVGVAEGEA
+520 SLNPGRYVGVAEGETDA
-535 DTENF
+535 EDF
-540 KEQLEALQEE
+540 KEKLEALQEE
-550 LERLNGEALELQGR
+550 LERLNGEGGELQGR
-564 IAVNVAELLV
+564 IALNVAELLA